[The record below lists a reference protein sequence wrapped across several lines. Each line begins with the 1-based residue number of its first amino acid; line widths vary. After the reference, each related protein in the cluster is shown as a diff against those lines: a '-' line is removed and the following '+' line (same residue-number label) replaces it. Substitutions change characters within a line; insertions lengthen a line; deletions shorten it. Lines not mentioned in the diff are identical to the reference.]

1 MSTKNSDKT
10 NTQMNMKSPMNKS
23 SNLKNKHINHYVNK
37 SSRSKVHSPDIK

>member
-10 NTQMNMKSPMNKS
+10 NTQMKMKSPMNKS
-23 SNLKNKHINHYVNK
+23 NLKNKHIHHHVNN